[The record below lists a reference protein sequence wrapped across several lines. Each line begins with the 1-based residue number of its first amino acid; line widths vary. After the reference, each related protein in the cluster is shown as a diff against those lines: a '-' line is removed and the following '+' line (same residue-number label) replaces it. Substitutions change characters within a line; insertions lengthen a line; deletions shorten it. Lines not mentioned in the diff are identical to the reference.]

1 MIADVRQTLLAVE
14 MMSNKKRIQYLYDL
28 ECKLKMKIFVVYD
41 STGYVWD
48 DAYTSFQSA
57 FDAVSLYIKREDLSP
72 MKMPTEFTY
81 KYAEGSVL
89 FAHDLEY
96 AFCIFFKELTL

>member
-1 MIADVRQTLLAVE
+1 
-14 MMSNKKRIQYLYDL
+14 
-28 ECKLKMKIFVVYD
+28 MKIFVVYD

-81 KYAEGSVL
+81 KYAEGCVL
-89 FAHDLEY
+89 FAHDSDY
-96 AFCIFFKELTL
+96 AFCIFFKELTI